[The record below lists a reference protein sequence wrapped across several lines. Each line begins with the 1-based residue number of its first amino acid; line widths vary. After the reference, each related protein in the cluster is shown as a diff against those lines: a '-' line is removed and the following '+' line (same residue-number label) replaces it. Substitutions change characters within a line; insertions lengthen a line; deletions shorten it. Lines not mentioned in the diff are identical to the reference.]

1 MANPDVKDILKRY
14 EARLNRELEYETTNV
29 EFTKEYEQFKR
40 EAFKPL
46 SRYEKWAKFASKIL
60 KVKPS
65 GKNSEKFDKAL
76 SIVHSEITSE
86 ESMSLAVNAFIVT
99 ILLTVIGFAS
109 YVFLT
114 GGAYLPLM
122 YLFLG
127 VLFSGFLF
135 YWLYSFPLIQAKIW
149 RLKSS
154 SQLVQALLFI
164 VIYMKHTPNLE
175 RAIKFASDHLQ
186 PPLSLD
192 FKKIF
197 WDVEVGKYSTIRESI
212 DNYLETWRDGNLEF
226 VEAMHLI
233 ESSLYEPKEYKRIE
247 ILEKSLTTVLEGVQE
262 KMLSY
267 THDIKAPLTNIYML
281 GIVLPTLALALIP
294 LASALLGGLITWQHI
309 IVMFNIIVPFFVYYM
324 TSQVLL
330 TRPAG
335 YGETELL
342 ELHPDYAKYKSNTP
356 NLIAFLIA
364 LPFFILG
371 ILPLFML
378 FPNFASSI
386 GLADFDIFFLGK
398 FFDVKTTATGL
409 AGPFGLGAVCLSLF
423 LPLSISLFFAV
434 SYSMKTSQL
443 IKTRKETK
451 KLEDEY
457 GSALFQ
463 LGNRLSSGVPAE
475 MAFGR
480 VAEVLHGTPTG
491 KFFSLVNNNIQNG
504 MSVKEAI
511 FNRQRGAIIYFPSS
525 LIKTSMHILIEGARK
540 GLKIASESMISIA
553 EHVKSIHR
561 IEERLKDLVADVVV
575 SMKSNISFLAPILG
589 GVVIGLAAMI
599 TMIINYLTTMMAALE
614 TGEAASI
621 GGAEGIVTLFN
632 IESMIPPYFLQI
644 AIGIYLV
651 QIIFI
656 LTQTVV
662 VIENG
667 ADKLTERNEI
677 AKNLY
682 KGISF
687 YLIIALISIL
697 VLTLLASLVMTQIG
711 PLG

>member
-114 GGAYLPLM
+114 GGEYLPLM